1 MGLGFIFC
9 DVIGS
14 DAANILRM
22 DKAGISNH
30 RPNVL
35 KPEVQPPFKPSNG
48 LGILFVA
55 GASMFFAVASS
66 AFIVRAS
73 LERNA
78 NRALYQS
85 ASMMMH
91 STPTST
97 IVQHTPEDCGKAV
110 LHTRHDGS
118 TAVVY
123 RICR

>member
-1 MGLGFIFC
+1 M
-9 DVIGS
+9 IG
-14 DAANILRM
+14 DDTANILRM
-22 DKAGISNH
+22 DNVGISNK
-30 RPNVL
+30 RPSLL
-35 KPEVQPPFKPSNG
+35 KPEVEPPFKPSNG

-78 NRALYQS
+78 NRAFYQS
-85 ASMMMH
+85 SAM
-91 STPTST
+91 T
-97 IVQHTPEDCGKAV
+97 IHTPSSTVVQRTPEHCGKAV

>member
-1 MGLGFIFC
+1 MI
-9 DVIGS
+9 S
-14 DAANILRM
+14 DDTANILRM
-22 DKAGISNH
+22 DKDGLSNK
-30 RPNVL
+30 RPNLL

-85 ASMMMH
+85 SAIMMH

-110 LHTRHDGS
+110 LHTRQDGS